1 MNLRRLVLLHSNDMH
16 GDFFAKEGR
25 ENLVGGMSMLSG
37 YVQKTRAEET
47 DPVLYVISG
56 DMLQGSIIDQEYRGI
71 STILL
76 MNMLSPDVVTVGNH
90 ETDYGLAH
98 LMFLERCATFPIVNA
113 NLFIKPTGA
122 NLFHP
127 YLILEVDG
135 IRILFIGIITK
146 EVMHVKDPLI
156 GGFITVEDA
165 AREVEYICNN
175 YRDLDIDLTV
185 LLTHIGFEDD
195 KKLAAL
201 LPLELGVDLI
211 IGGHTHTLLERPEK
225 VNDILITQVGSG
237 TEFIGRYDLLIDM
250 DTNSVHEYTWEA
262 IPIDDS
268 HCPHDPVLDELLNQ
282 YKDEVDGKYNAVIC
296 RLPHDFEH
304 TTRYRQTELGSLF
317 ADVFR
322 YQLGV
327 DVAFVASGSIRR
339 PALNR
344 LVTHAALLESFPFDE
359 AMISFSV
366 TGAMLS
372 RMIAHLMRYLYDE
385 NGREFYQW
393 SAGLRADIAASGEVV
408 SITMDGEPIDPERSF
423 RIAMQ
428 EYHYGIVA
436 ETFGVTHEELA
447 EAGRV
452 RVVSTSS
459 QDNLIE
465 FFRTKRVP
473 IRSRL
478 TQGAPPEVRI
488 SLEAPLVGR

>member
-16 GDFFAKEGR
+16 GDFFAREGR
-25 ENLVGGMSMLSG
+25 EKLVGGMSMLSG
-37 YVQKTRAEET
+37 YVQKTRAEEK

-98 LMFLERCATFPIVNA
+98 LMFLERCANFPIVNA
-113 NLFIKPTGA
+113 NLFIKPTEA
-122 NLFHP
+122 NLFQP
-127 YLILEVDG
+127 YLIREVDG
-135 IRILFIGIITK
+135 IRILFVGIIT
-146 EVMHVKDPLI
+146 EQVMHTKDPLV
-156 GGFITVEDA
+156 GGFVTIEDA
-165 AREVEYICNN
+165 AREVEYICNH

-201 LPLELGVDLI
+201 LPPELGVDLI
-211 IGGHTHTLLERPEK
+211 IGGHSHTLLERPEK

-237 TEFIGRYDLLIDM
+237 TEFIGRYDLLINM
-250 DTNSVHEYTWEA
+250 DTNSIHEYTWQA

-268 HCPHDPVLDELLNQ
+268 HCPHDPVLEELLNH
-282 YKDEVDGKYNAVIC
+282 YRDEVDGKYNAVLC

-304 TTRYRQTELGSLF
+304 ATRYRQTELGSLF
-317 ADVFR
+317 ADILR

-327 DVAFVASGSIRR
+327 DVVFVASGSVRR
-339 PALNR
+339 PALPR
-344 LVTHAALLESFPFDE
+344 LVTHATLLESFPFNE
-359 AMISFSV
+359 PLISFSV

-372 RMIAHLMRYLYDE
+372 RMISHLMRYLYE
-385 NGREFYQW
+385 QNGREFYQW
-393 SAGLRADIAASGEVV
+393 SVGLRADVDASGEVIN
-408 SITMDGEPIDPERSF
+408 ITMNGEPINPERSF

-428 EYHYGIVA
+428 EYHYRLIDEA
-436 ETFGVTHEELA
+436 FGVTHEEIA
-447 EAGRV
+447 ETGRV

-459 QDNLIE
+459 QDNIIE
-465 FFRTKRVP
+465 FFRVKKIPV
-473 IRSRL
+473 RSRL
-478 TQGAPPEVRI
+478 TQGLPPEIRI
-488 SLEAPLVGR
+488 NLEAPLTDR